1 MNIMDTAK
9 IIRFWKDSAEKDL
22 KVAQDLLRLKHY
34 PQCLFFGH
42 LCLEKML
49 KAIIVKRS
57 KTHALPIH
65 DLVRLAKMA
74 DLALSEGIEQDF
86 NTISK
91 FNVAARYQEEK
102 YKMYKLASAAY
113 AQKYL
118 KLIEKYYLW
127 LKQEFQKT
135 SK

>member
-1 MNIMDTAK
+1 MDIQK
-9 IIRFWKDSAEKDL
+9 ISQFWKDSAEKDL
-22 KVAQDLLRLKHY
+22 KVAIDLLRLKHY

-49 KAIIVKRS
+49 KAIIVKRV

-65 DLVRLAKMA
+65 DLVRLAKA
-74 DLALSEGIEQDF
+74 ANLDFSESEEQDF

-102 YKMYKLASAAY
+102 YKMYKLATASY
-113 AQKYL
+113 ARKYF

-127 LKQEFQKT
+127 LKREFQRT